1 MIHSNK
7 SYVLA
12 ATAAVC
18 AALPVWLPA
27 PPPLKW
33 LLFAVLLATAVF
45 ICHQYLSAG
54 LAGLTLALPLA
65 AAAYGVWE
73 AAQNSLHLAALSLA
87 AALAL
92 ALGVISFFLRARVRV
107 RVPSGHSG
115 PSESSEPLGVAF
127 RKSKKMPPSIE
138 KTTIR
143 KNKALPIQALPT
155 TGEVIMSSRKQDLTG
170 RPRPQFIEPTWQQ
183 DFRSISGMD
192 EFKKKLRAAAFEC
205 AGVDD
210 RNGILLHGEP
220 GNGKTVFAQAI
231 AGELGFEFISIQH
244 RKMKW
249 IGEESENLINQ
260 LKEAALRAPCVVFFD
275 EADAVFAARE
285 GGPSH
290 GSSREHEAI
299 IANMLTFLVD
309 HRSLGIVFVAA
320 TNHLDAIDPAI
331 RRPGRFDFVFEVPNP
346 DLAAREGLIRVGIN
360 KARYLLT
367 VPEPVIKSLARRWNG
382 FNTSTI
388 LAIPAQIPQ
397 YIKDTGKTDLGFDD
411 FMAMQKRQQGNA
423 NKVAETTKSFA
434 DMSFVPEQA
443 AAIKNL
449 ISRMDRS
456 FEIEEA
462 GGDAPSGALF
472 YGDPGT
478 GKTESARM
486 IAKETKWAFFPLT
499 GPDIVRDPD
508 IIEKTLKKVR
518 NARPAIIFIDEADD
532 LLGDRATS
540 PYKAATN
547 KLLAAMD
554 GAGGRLSDL
563 LWIASTNFPE
573 ASDAAV
579 VRSGRFTE
587 KIKFFLPG
595 DDALLKFAKEFLT
608 DPKRNAVM
616 SVSWDELAEVLRGY
630 SIADASGILMQ
641 AWNLTLLAG
650 DKVDRTNPFTLE
662 TVLKARQ
669 MITL

>member
-1 MIHSNK
+1 MNQTKNSF
-7 SYVLA
+7 VVA
-12 ATAAVC
+12 ALTSIAAVS
-18 AALPVWLPA
+18 PIFMPA
-27 PPPLKW
+27 PLPMKW
-33 LLFAVLLATAVF
+33 LLFAILLSMAVF

-54 LAGLTLALPLA
+54 LAGLTLTLPLG
-65 AAAYGVWE
+65 AAAYGVWV
-73 AAQNSLHLAALSLA
+73 AVHNPLHLAVISVAAVIVLSL
-87 AALAL
+87 
-92 ALGVISFFLRARVRV
+92 GVVSFFLGSRIRIR
-107 RVPSGHSG
+107 SG
-115 PSESSEPLGVAF
+115 PSGASEVF
-127 RKSKKMPPSIE
+127 FKKP
-138 KTTIR
+138 
-143 KNKALPIQALPT
+143 KNLHLT
-155 TGEVIMSSRKQDLTG
+155 TGEVIMSRRKVAVKALPA
-170 RPRPQFIEPTWQQ
+170 PRFTEPSWQQ
-183 DFRSISGMD
+183 DFRVIAGMD

-205 AGVDD
+205 VGPED

-231 AGELGFEFISIQH
+231 AGELGLEFFTIKQ

-249 IGEESENLINQ
+249 VGEESINLFNQ
-260 LKEAALRAPCVVFFD
+260 FNEAASRAPCVIFFD
-275 EADAVFAARE
+275 EADSIFRSRSNYSAGSDSAESTSILNRFLQDLVKYRASGVVF
-285 GGPSH
+285 
-290 GSSREHEAI
+290 I
-299 IANMLTFLVD
+299 
-309 HRSLGIVFVAA
+309 AA
-320 TNHLDAIDPAI
+320 TNYIDAIDPAI

-346 DLAAREGLIRVGIN
+346 DLAAREGLLRVGI
-360 KARYLLT
+360 KKSGLSVT
-367 VPEPVIKSLARRWNG
+367 VPDTVIKSLARRWSG

-388 LAIPAQIPQ
+388 LAIPAEIPQ
-397 YIKDTGKTDLGFDD
+397 FVKDTGKTTLGFDD
-411 FMAMQKRQQGNA
+411 FMAMHRRQQGNA

-434 DMSFVPEQA
+434 DMSFVPDQA
-443 AAIKNL
+443 EAIKNL

-608 DPKRNAVM
+608 DPRRNAVM
-616 SVSWDELAEVLRGY
+616 AVTWEELAEVLRGY
-630 SIADASGILMQ
+630 SIADANGILMQ
-641 AWNLTLLAG
+641 AWNLTLIADG
-650 DKVDRTNPFTLE
+650 KVDRTNPFTLE

>member
-1 MIHSNK
+1 MNQTKNSL
-7 SYVLA
+7 V
-12 ATAAVC
+12 V
-18 AALPVWLPA
+18 AALTSIAAASPIFMPA
-27 PPPLKW
+27 PPPMKW
-33 LLFAVLLATAVF
+33 LLFAILLSMAVF

-54 LAGLTLALPLA
+54 LAGLTLTLPLG
-65 AAAYGVWE
+65 AAAYGVSV
-73 AAQNSLHLAALSLA
+73 AVHNPLHLAVMSIAAAIVLSL
-87 AALAL
+87 
-92 ALGVISFFLRARVRV
+92 GVVSFFLGSRIRIR
-107 RVPSGHSG
+107 SG
-115 PSESSEPLGVAF
+115 PSGASEVVF
-127 RKSKKMPPSIE
+127 KKP
-138 KTTIR
+138 
-143 KNKALPIQALPT
+143 KNLHLT
-155 TGEVIMSSRKQDLTG
+155 TGEVIMSRRKVAVKAFPA
-170 RPRPQFIEPTWQQ
+170 PRFTEPSWQQ
-183 DFRSISGMD
+183 DFRVIAGMD

-205 AGVDD
+205 ASLED
-210 RNGILLHGEP
+210 RNGIFLHGEP
-220 GNGKTVFAQAI
+220 GNGKTVFAKAI
-231 AGELGFEFISIQH
+231 AGELGVEFIAIQKK
-244 RKMKW
+244 KMKW
-249 IGEESENLINQ
+249 VGEESINLFNQ
-260 LKEAALRAPCVVFFD
+260 LNEAVSRAPCVIFFD
-275 EADAVFAARE
+275 EADAIFSARDGSPTPGMARE
-285 GGPSH
+285 HDS
-290 GSSREHEAI
+290 I
-299 IANMLTFLVD
+299 IGRMLEFLVD
-309 HRSLGIVFVAA
+309 RRVFGITFVAA
-320 TNHLDAIDPAI
+320 TNHIDSIDPAI

-346 DLAAREGLIRVGIN
+346 DLAAREGLLRVGI
-360 KARYLLT
+360 KKTGLSVD
-367 VPEPVIKSLARRWNG
+367 VPDTVIKSLARRWNG

-388 LAIPAQIPQ
+388 LAIPAEIPQ
-397 YIKDTGKTDLGFDD
+397 FVKDTDKTTLGFDD
-411 FMAMQKRQQGNA
+411 FMAMHRRQQGNA

-449 ISRMDRS
+449 ISRMNRS

-595 DDALLKFAKEFLT
+595 DDALLKFAKEFLA
-608 DPKRNAVM
+608 DPRRNAVM
-616 SVSWDELAEVLRGY
+616 AVTWEELAEVLRGY
-630 SIADASGILMQ
+630 SIADANGILMQ
-641 AWNLTLLAG
+641 AWNLTLIADG
-650 DKVDRTNPFTLE
+650 KVDRTNPFTLE

-669 MITL
+669 MITI